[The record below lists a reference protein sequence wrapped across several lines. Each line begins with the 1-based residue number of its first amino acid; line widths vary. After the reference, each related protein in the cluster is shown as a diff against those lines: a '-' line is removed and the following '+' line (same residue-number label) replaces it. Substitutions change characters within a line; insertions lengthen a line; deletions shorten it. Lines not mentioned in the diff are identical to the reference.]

1 MLGIVSDKE
10 FEKEIEKS
18 RKASLVSSDNNG
30 NKLMLA
36 EGEES
41 LINSISSNSNN
52 QSTQIE
58 TNQTRVEDADG
69 NIESN
74 EINSAQ
80 HGPKSNEFKE
90 PQSSNELSEELCGK
104 IVDINKPGRRLGDNN
119 VPESLRKIIGAE
131 SIESGRKAGLNL
143 ASHFGI
149 SPSSVSAYS
158 HGSTSDATYNKPN
171 ESLLNH
177 VNNAREKV
185 SRKARN
191 KLLLALNSLN
201 SENISQ
207 SKARDIASIAKD
219 MSAVVKNMEDRTIQ
233 SVHEGPKFI
242 FYSPTIRDERNFD
255 IINVKE

>member
-10 FEKEIEKS
+10 FEKELNKS
-18 RKASLVSSDNNG
+18 SKSTRINSIHVEQNKSIRVSSDENSPLNETQREALDG
-30 NKLMLA
+30 NIH
-36 EGEES
+36 S
-41 LINSISSNSNN
+41 
-52 QSTQIE
+52 IE
-58 TNQTRVEDADG
+58 TNQADELKDD
-69 NIESN
+69 ES
-74 EINSAQ
+74 
-80 HGPKSNEFKE
+80 
-90 PQSSNELSEELCGK
+90 LCGK
-104 IVDINKPGRRLGDNN
+104 IVEINKPGRRLGDNN
-119 VPESLRKIIGAE
+119 VPESLRKIIGSTA
-131 SIESGRKAGLNL
+131 IENGRGDALDL
-143 ASHFGI
+143 ANQFGI
-149 SPSSVSAYS
+149 SNSSVSAYS
-158 HGSTSDATYNKPN
+158 HGSTGTTSYNKPN
-171 ESLLNH
+171 EGLLNH

-185 SRKARN
+185 SRKARS